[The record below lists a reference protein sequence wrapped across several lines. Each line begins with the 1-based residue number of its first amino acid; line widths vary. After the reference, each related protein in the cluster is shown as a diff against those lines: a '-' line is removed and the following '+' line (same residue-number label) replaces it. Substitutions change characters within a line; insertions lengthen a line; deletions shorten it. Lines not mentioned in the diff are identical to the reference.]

1 MLFNLA
7 DGNLNG
13 FELAFLQSEEYADQ
27 IIRVFKNNYE
37 DGDNPNDLLSQI
49 AEGLDIHNGD
59 LFPDSK
65 ERIEREVS
73 NYLMRY

>member
-1 MLFNLA
+1 MLFNFA
-7 DGNLNG
+7 DENLNG

-27 IIRVFKNNYE
+27 IIKEFKNTYIE
-37 DGDNPNDLLSQI
+37 GENPNELLSSI
-49 AEGLDIHNGD
+49 AGRLDIHNGD

-65 ERIEREVS
+65 TRIEREVS